1 MISGGYTFAR
11 RLLNTA
17 DIWIV
22 RAAIL
27 SIKLFLLMR
36 KATQ

>member
-1 MISGGYTFAR
+1 MGGGYTFAR

-17 DIWIV
+17 DIWII

-27 SIKLFLLMR
+27 WIKLFLLMR
-36 KATQ
+36 KASQ